1 MTMMTFVLPDGTRKE
16 VEATDGHSV
25 METALANGID
35 EIRGEC
41 GGALA
46 CATCHVYVAEAPE
59 GVISA
64 AGEDEMDMLD
74 FAETEVRP
82 ESRLCCQIKVS
93 KEMGGLV
100 VQLPGE
106 G

>member
-1 MTMMTFVLPDGTRKE
+1 MTKMTFVLPDGTRKD

-46 CATCHVYVAEAPE
+46 CATCHVYVEAAPE
-59 GVISA
+59 GVIGV

-74 FAETEVRP
+74 FAETEVRA

-93 KEMGGLV
+93 EKLGGLV
-100 VQLPGE
+100 ERLPGE

>member
-1 MTMMTFVLPDGTRKE
+1 MTQITFVLPDGSRKE
-16 VEATDGHSV
+16 VQATDGHSV

-35 EIRGEC
+35 DIRGEC

-46 CATCHVYVAEAPE
+46 CATCHVYVEEAPE
-59 GVISA
+59 GVIGA
-64 AGEDEMDMLD
+64 AGEDETDMLE

-82 ESRLCCQIKVS
+82 ESRLCCQIKVAQ
-93 KEMGGLV
+93 ELGGLV
-100 VQLPGE
+100 VRLPGE